1 MYLADIKPIL
11 ILRAHQCFGNVDD
24 IKGGL
29 AVIRLTPRMAYLSIQ
44 ASSRVDRRMIV

>member
-1 MYLADIKPIL
+1 MYLADIKPTL

-29 AVIRLTPRMAYLSIQ
+29 AG
-44 ASSRVDRRMIV
+44 